1 MHGALLPVHDTAAS
15 LPLRGRRICA
25 GMPFTPVRRVSH
37 SRRAETGPFPRSW
50 RAGAWRQRVATP
62 NERCRST
69 SWDHVA
75 ARVFNNSN
83 ARPEQGVL
91 RRPHRSEG
99 LYIEAT
105 VLLNVTINTK
115 KLPGTVQR
123 SGGPLLESSRSSP
136 SAPVATLAWLM
147 PAPGAGLKDE
157 RAQSQRLSR
166 THHSSFPKRDLCTQ
180 FPVNLVT
187 KYSTS
192 DEETGEP

>member
-1 MHGALLPVHDTAAS
+1 MNESTGA
-15 LPLRGRRICA
+15 
-25 GMPFTPVRRVSH
+25 

-123 SGGPLLESSRSSP
+123 SGGPLLESSRCLVAIGSSRG
-136 SAPVATLAWLM
+136 LAWL
-147 PAPGAGLKDE
+147 PAPGGRRSYTL
-157 RAQSQRLSR
+157 LFGFF
-166 THHSSFPKRDLCTQ
+166 SFVPEGKKQNRMLRGD
-180 FPVNLVT
+180 
-187 KYSTS
+187 
-192 DEETGEP
+192 